1 MTAIPNYATCVLQNI
16 NLVVQMELRRNANRT
31 IV

>member
-1 MTAIPNYATCVLQNI
+1 MTAIPNYTTCVLQNI